1 MPVRSSN
8 SSTLRWPDR
17 ESVDCAARDCA
28 SRQAARRADLLRVG
42 YFGSYARGDAGIG
55 SDLDLVIVVAD
66 STPDVARRALEWDTT
81 DLPVPADVLV
91 YTAAEWSDL
100 DPHRGREHAGLGS
113 GVTARLRS
121 GRRRGRDGTAR
132 AAPAPR
138 A

>member
-17 ESVDCAARDCA
+17 ESVDRAARDWA

-42 YFGSYARGDAGIG
+42 YFGSYARGDAGVG

-100 DPHRGREHAGLGS
+100 DPTSRFYRTLVRES
-113 GVTARLRS
+113 VWVYP
-121 GRRRGRDGTAR
+121 
-132 AAPAPR
+132 PA
-138 A
+138 